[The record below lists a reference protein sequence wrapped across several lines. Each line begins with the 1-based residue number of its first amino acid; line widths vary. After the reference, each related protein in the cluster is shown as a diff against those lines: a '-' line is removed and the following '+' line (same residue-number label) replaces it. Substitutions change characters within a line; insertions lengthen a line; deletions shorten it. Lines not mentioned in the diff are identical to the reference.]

1 LKAQFL
7 KDGANMLDIKRIR
20 ETPDAVRAGLKA
32 RGAADSVV
40 DEILGVDAER
50 RKLLTEAEAL
60 KGTRNR
66 VSKEIGALRKKGEN
80 TSDAEASMRKVG
92 DDINR
97 LDEQVRG
104 VDEKLRQILL
114 LVPNIPHSSLPI
126 GSDSTGN
133 KVVRTWGQPRTFDFK
148 PKSHVD
154 IGEKLGIFDFP
165 RATKMTGPG
174 FPLFMNHGARLQ
186 RALISFMLDLHIRE
200 HGYTEMWPPAV
211 VNSASMTGTGQLP
224 KLKDDMYSVPA
235 DDLYLI
241 PTAEVPVTNYYREE
255 VIDKPLPVY
264 LTAYT
269 PCFRREAGAAGRET
283 RGLIRVHQFDKVEMV
298 RFVEPAKSYDELES
312 LVGNAEDVLQRLGLH
327 YRVLMLC
334 TGDISFAAAKCYD
347 IELWA
352 PGQNAWLE
360 VSSCSNF
367 EDFQARRAGIKY
379 RDAQGKVNFVH
390 TLNGSGVALPRLV
403 VAIIENY
410 QQADGSVV
418 LPDAIVP
425 YMNGITRLDPP
436 GA

>member
-1 LKAQFL
+1 
-7 KDGANMLDIKRIR
+7 MLDIKRIR
-20 ETPDAVRAGLKA
+20 ETPDVVRSGLKA
-32 RGAADSVV
+32 RGAAEGVV

-50 RKLLTEAEAL
+50 RKLLTDVEAL
-60 KGTRNR
+60 KSTRNR

-92 DDINR
+92 DDINL

-114 LVPNIPHSSLPI
+114 LIPNIPHSSLPV
-126 GSDSTGN
+126 GTDPSGN
-133 KVVRTWGQPRTFDFK
+133 KVVRTWGQPRTFEFK

-174 FPLFMNHGARLQ
+174 FPLFVGLGARLQ

-200 HGYTEMWPPAV
+200 HGYTEMWPPSV

-224 KLKDDMYSVPA
+224 KLKDDMYFVPA

-255 VIDKPLPVY
+255 IIGRPLPVY

-283 RGLIRVHQFDKVEMV
+283 KGLIRVHQFDKVEMV
-298 RFVEPAKSYDELES
+298 KFVEPAKSYDELES

-379 RDAQGKVNFVH
+379 RDAQGKVSFVH

-410 QQADGSVV
+410 QQPDGSVV
-418 LPDAIVP
+418 LPDALVP
-425 YMNGITRLDPP
+425 YMNGVTRLDPP